1 MSGRLLRWLLLGV
14 LGGVALGAA
23 AGVGEPSRAAPAVT
37 PYRDL
42 RYEGVIAQTDW
53 YTCGPAAAA
62 TLLRYYFGLDVDES
76 DVLEAAAAAGGLD
89 PSAGVSALALVRSLG
104 AFGVPAQGTG

>member
-14 LGGVALGAA
+14 LGGVALGVA
-23 AGVGEPSRAAPAVT
+23 AGAGGRSRAAAVT

-76 DVLEAAAAAGGLD
+76 DVLEAAAAAAAAGRLD
-89 PSAGVSALALVRSLG
+89 GSPGRVVLALGVRRG
-104 AFGVPAQGTG
+104 G